1 MMEEIPVD
9 RFQVPSA
16 VQAEMQP
23 LDPASSTASSSEAD
37 SDTREEKQR
46 ELARKG
52 SLKNGNA
59 GSPVN
64 QQPKKNNV
72 MARTRLVVPNKGYS
86 SLDQSPDEKPLVA
99 LDTDSDDDFDMS
111 RYSSSGYS
119 SAEQINQD
127 LNIQLLKD
135 GYRLD
140 EIPDDEDL
148 DLILP
153 KSVNPTCMCCQATSS
168 TACQIQ

>member
-23 LDPASSTASSSEAD
+23 LDPASSTASSEAD
-37 SDTREEKQR
+37 SDTREGEPVTINYKPSPLQMKIEKQR

-99 LDTDSDDDFDMS
+99 LDTD
-111 RYSSSGYS
+111 R
-119 SAEQINQD
+119 
-127 LNIQLLKD
+127 
-135 GYRLD
+135 
-140 EIPDDEDL
+140 
-148 DLILP
+148 
-153 KSVNPTCMCCQATSS
+153 
-168 TACQIQ
+168 